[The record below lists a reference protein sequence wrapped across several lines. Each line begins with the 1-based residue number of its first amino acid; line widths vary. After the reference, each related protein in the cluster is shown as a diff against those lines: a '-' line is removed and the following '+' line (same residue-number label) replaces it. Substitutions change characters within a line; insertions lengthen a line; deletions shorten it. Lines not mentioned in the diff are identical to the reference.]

1 MSFEH
6 TAEAVHQELKDNGF
20 YAWPSMVSEPQL
32 ARFEQD
38 MSALSESLATK
49 LGVSH
54 EGDRGIITAFERG
67 GQFRHVLY
75 NKIQGMEVLSEIT
88 RYAMKTVSDLGLLEA
103 LGFDLPS
110 VQTNLRVDLPNE
122 EKFMLPMHQDYASM
136 RSHKAVRI
144 WLPLRSVD
152 KNNGTMTVVPGSNNE
167 GPLEHNT
174 NDANPVRC
182 AAAL

>member
-1 MSFEH
+1 
-6 TAEAVHQELKDNGF
+6 
-20 YAWPSMVSEPQL
+20 
-32 ARFEQD
+32 
-38 MSALSESLATK
+38 
-49 LGVSH
+49 
-54 EGDRGIITAFERG
+54 
-67 GQFRHVLY
+67 
-75 NKIQGMEVLSEIT
+75 
-88 RYAMKTVSDLGLLEA
+88 MKTVSDLGLLEA

-167 GPLEHNT
+167 GPLEHIT
-174 NDANPVRC
+174 NDAKTPFVAPQHYERYQREVLSLEGGTGIIFDMLLLHETVMNRSDQIKFVHIITIQDLAHLANPDDPDDLIGRYFHVHKKRTEARDAVR
-182 AAAL
+182 AAS